1 MVRDCWI
8 FDIDGTLSDPSHRKH
23 WIASKPRNWPAW
35 NAAMGLDKPQW
46 DIISFMSVARAMGL
60 SVVISTGREETHRDV
75 TDKWFRNY
83 GITYD
88 KMYMRKAKDY
98 RDDGIVKKE
107 MLDQMR
113 LDKYLPTLVF
123 DDRDRVVKMWRE
135 NGIRCLQVQEGNF

>member
-1 MVRDCWI
+1 MVHDCWI

-46 DIISFMSVARAMGL
+46 DIISFMSVARVMGL

-98 RDDGIVKKE
+98 RGDDIIKKE

-135 NGIRCLQVQEGNF
+135 NGIRCLQVQEDNF